1 MFENLGHGFDV
12 ALGWLREGQLV
23 TRKSWSLGTFVVLQ
37 QGYPQGIGI
46 NANTASAT
54 GIPEGTVCA
63 FKPYLMRRTE
73 DGAFI
78 PWTPSQEEVLATD
91 WTQAKR
97 PALAPGEGLDY
108 REAMQ
113 IVMGGERVSRH
124 AWANHSVI
132 VFRPSTEKVPYL
144 RLVDGRRIIWVPTE
158 RDRNA
163 TDWYIS
169 AWSE

>member
-1 MFENLGHGFDV
+1 MFEKFGYGFDV

-23 TRKSWSLGTFVVLQ
+23 TRQSWHQGTFVVLQ

-73 DGAFI
+73 DGAFV
-78 PWTPSQEEVLATD
+78 PWTPSQEEVLAND
-91 WTQAKR
+91 WAQAQR
-97 PALAPGEGLDY
+97 PALAPGDGLDY

-113 IVMGGERVSRH
+113 VAMGGGKVSRH
-124 AWANHSVI
+124 DWANHSVI
-132 VFRPSTEKVPYL
+132 VTLETGDQALTL
-144 RLVDGRRIIWVPTE
+144 RLADGRRIIWVATE

-163 TDWYIS
+163 TDWYVS